1 MSIVGR
7 MLKSI
12 LNPGRSSALIPPE
25 VPAQLRELL
34 KDYPPCVESLQEVL
48 NEFADPTPR
57 VQPLDEAIWAL
68 QNRLDRFLQQAVRQF
83 EAARADGN
91 LLQMDEAE
99 RARST
104 MGRALLSF
112 DSDPEGLG
120 RYFKLHKK
128 AFE

>member
-1 MSIVGR
+1 MWIFKAK
-7 MLKSI
+7 LT
-12 LNPGRSSALIPPE
+12 PPQ
-25 VPAQLRELL
+25 VPPRLRELL
-34 KDYPPCVESLQEVL
+34 KDYPEHVENLQTVL
-48 NEFADPTPR
+48 NEFAERTPR

-68 QNRLDRFLQQAVRQF
+68 QNRLDCFLQEAVRQL

-91 LLQMDEAE
+91 PLLIDRAE

-112 DSDPEGLG
+112 DSDPDGLG

>member
-1 MSIVGR
+1 MWIFKAK
-7 MLKSI
+7 LT
-12 LNPGRSSALIPPE
+12 PPE
-25 VPAQLRELL
+25 VPPRLRELL
-34 KDYPPCVESLQEVL
+34 KDYPGHVENLQTVL
-48 NEFADPTPR
+48 NEFAEPTPR

-68 QNRLDRFLQQAVRQF
+68 QNRLDCFLQEAVRQL
-83 EAARADGN
+83 EAAWADGN
-91 LLQMDEAE
+91 PLLIDGAE

-112 DSDPEGLG
+112 DSDPDGLG

>member
-1 MSIVGR
+1 MSNFGR
-7 MLKSI
+7 MLKNI
-12 LNPGRSSALIPPE
+12 LSPSRSSALIPPE

-34 KDYPPCVESLQEVL
+34 KDYPAYVENLQTVL
-48 NEFADPTPR
+48 NEFAEPTPR

-68 QNRLDRFLQQAVRQF
+68 QNRLDCFLQEAVRQL

-91 LLQMDEAE
+91 LLLFDEAN

-112 DSDPEGLG
+112 DSDPDGLG